1 MIQNVYHLCNQRQLE
16 MKTAKDQRHK
26 DGDKRPFW
34 ALSLPAYLG
43 GLETK
48 NVRNKRKKYWRQD
61 DPINFPLTASNREL
75 CHDSFQYSTNKNST
89 FPFTGSCCKVS
100 ISLC

>member
-1 MIQNVYHLCNQRQLE
+1 MQNVYHLCNQRQLE

-48 NVRNKRKKYWRQD
+48 NVRNKRKKY
-61 DPINFPLTASNREL
+61 
-75 CHDSFQYSTNKNST
+75 
-89 FPFTGSCCKVS
+89 
-100 ISLC
+100 

>member
-1 MIQNVYHLCNQRQLE
+1 

-48 NVRNKRKKYWRQD
+48 NVRNKRKNIDGRMTLLIFLSRLQIENYMTAFSIQ
-61 DPINFPLTASNREL
+61 PIKTVLSHLRVAVVK
-75 CHDSFQYSTNKNST
+75 FQYPCVNGLIT
-89 FPFTGSCCKVS
+89 FLLF
-100 ISLC
+100 